1 MLQGFKSLPLHT
13 FPLNKDLNNQAYFI
27 SYGGMT
33 LIRKGLAVGIILL
46 FVGTC
51 IIPAIAKPIPIT
63 ANTVPH
69 PGNFFGLNSNVEIS
83 WDANQTEEPII
94 PRGSAG

>member
-1 MLQGFKSLPLHT
+1 M
-13 FPLNKDLNNQAYFI
+13 
-27 SYGGMT
+27 
-33 LIRKGLAVGIILL
+33 IRKCLVVGIILL
-46 FVGTC
+46 FVAAG
-51 IIPAIAKPIPIT
+51 IIPATAKPIPKT
-63 ANTVPH
+63 ANKVPH